1 MLFLKESVII
11 LLLIC
16 NGGLFLVDH
25 IHFQYNGILF
35 GILLLSIGAI
45 LEDSFLSGEMK
56 LLFSLR
62 KVRGKIDINRRV
74 IYVRGYRT

>member
-1 MLFLKESVII
+1 LKESVVI
-11 LLLIC
+11 LLLVC

-45 LEDSFLSGEMK
+45 LEDSFLAGALK
-56 LLFSLR
+56 LSFSLR
-62 KVRGKIDINRRV
+62 KVR
-74 IYVRGYRT
+74 VR

>member
-1 MLFLKESVII
+1 MFKAILKYWSFLLFFKESVVI

-35 GILLLSIGAI
+35 GILLLSTGAI
-45 LEDSFLSGEMK
+45 LEDSFLAGERK
-56 LLFSLR
+56 LNSFPA
-62 KVRGKIDINRRV
+62 
-74 IYVRGYRT
+74 

>member
-1 MLFLKESVII
+1 VVI
-11 LLLIC
+11 LLLVC

-45 LEDSFLSGEMK
+45 LEDSFLAGELK
-56 LLFSLR
+56 LLFSPR
-62 KVRGKIDINRRV
+62 KVR
-74 IYVRGYRT
+74 VRWA

>member
-1 MLFLKESVII
+1 VLFEAIIKYRSFLLFLKESVVI
-11 LLLIC
+11 LLLVC

-45 LEDSFLSGEMK
+45 LEDSFLSGERK
-56 LLFSLR
+56 L
-62 KVRGKIDINRRV
+62 IIP
-74 IYVRGYRT
+74 T

>member
-1 MLFLKESVII
+1 MIQSICFKASLKYRSFLLFFKESVVI
-11 LLLIC
+11 LLLVC

-45 LEDSFLSGEMK
+45 LEDSFLSGQQK
-56 LLFSLR
+56 LIIFP
-62 KVRGKIDINRRV
+62 
-74 IYVRGYRT
+74 T